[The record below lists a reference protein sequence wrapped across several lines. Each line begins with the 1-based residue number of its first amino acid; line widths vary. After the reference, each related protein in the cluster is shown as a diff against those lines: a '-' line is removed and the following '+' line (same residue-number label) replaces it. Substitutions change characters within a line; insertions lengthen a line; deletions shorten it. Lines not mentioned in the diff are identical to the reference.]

1 MSAVHFLSM
10 GDGGMTVEF
19 GREVDPAVHS
29 RVLALDAALAAEP
42 IAGVIEASPTYRS
55 LFLQYDP
62 VVIGWNDLKTRL
74 GALIAKAGAKA
85 PAGRRWVVPAVFAPE
100 FGEDLPMVA
109 ETKGMTLEQLVT
121 AFCAAE
127 YRVYM
132 IGFVPGFT
140 YLGGLPEPL
149 HLSRRLSPRLLVP
162 AGSVAIGGVQAGM
175 NPIDQPSGWHLL
187 GKTPTRLFDL
197 AREQPCIFAAGDLL
211 TFEPIDADA
220 FAALAERAKSGD
232 PIARLTS

>member
-1 MSAVHFLSM
+1 MSAVKFLSM

-19 GREVDPAVHS
+19 GREVDPDVHS

-42 IAGVIEASPTYRS
+42 ITGVIEASPTYRS

-62 VVIGWNDLKTRL
+62 VAIEWDDLQSRL
-74 GALIAKAGAKA
+74 TALIAKAGSKA
-85 PAGRRWVVPAVFAPE
+85 PEGRRWVVPAGFSPE

-109 ETKGMTLEQLVT
+109 ETKGMTQEQLVA

-197 AREQPCIFAAGDLL
+197 AREQPCIFAAGDML
-211 TFEPIDADA
+211 TFEPIDADM
-220 FAALAERAKSGD
+220 FAGLADRAKSGD
-232 PIARLTS
+232 PIARLVS